1 MMKNKITG
9 RTELYA
15 LVGNPVEHSKSPEM
29 YNYTFDQLD
38 MDCRYVALT
47 AEEADMEHTFKAFRT
62 LGIKGGNLT
71 MPVKSIG
78 VELVDKLTD
87 SARLIGAVNTFR
99 IDDGIIYGHNTDG
112 KGFIDN
118 LRANGHEVKGSKVVL
133 LGTGAAATAI
143 AVQAMLDGVAELTLF
158 NAKDKFYVNGEKLVE
173 KLAKEFPDR
182 SIAIHPLDEENLL
195 ADKVKGSDFLFNAT
209 KVGMVP
215 LEDQSLIKDTSLY
228 HSDLVV
234 ADTIYNP
241 IETKM
246 IQEARA
252 ANVRAVYGGI
262 GMLLYQ
268 GAAGFNFMTGKEMP
282 VDDVKREIYGL

>member
-1 MMKNKITG
+1 MKNKITG
-9 RTELYA
+9 RTNLYA
-15 LVGNPVEHSKSPEM
+15 LLGNPVEHSKSPEM
-29 YNYTFDQLD
+29 YNYTFEQLE

-47 AEEADMEHTFKAFRT
+47 AEEADMEHTFKAFKT

-78 VELVDKLTD
+78 VELADKLTD
-87 SARLIGAVNTFR
+87 SARIIGAVNTFR

-133 LGTGAAATAI
+133 LGSGAAATAI
-143 AVQAMLDGVAELTLF
+143 AVQALLDGAAELTVF
-158 NAKDKFYVNGEKLVE
+158 NAKDKFYVNGEKLGE
-173 KLAKEFPDR
+173 KLSKEFPDR
-182 SIAIHPLDEENLL
+182 VIAIHPLEEEDIL
-195 ADKVKGSDFLFNAT
+195 ADKVKQSGFLFNAT

-215 LEDQSLIKDTSLY
+215 LEDQSLIKDSSLF
-228 HSDLVV
+228 HSKLVV
-234 ADTIYNP
+234 ADTVYNP
-241 IETKM
+241 LETKM
-246 IQEARA
+246 IQKARA

-268 GAAGFNFMTGKEMP
+268 GAAGFKFMTGKEMP
-282 VDDVKREIYGL
+282 VDDVKRDVYGL